1 MTDTITLE
9 LYGDVEIQFEV
20 DPSPDGDEI
29 DNFWMNSVIMNN
41 VDLLDGL
48 DATAQDKFLEN
59 FMRAAGGESHVT
71 ELMWDAHYDR

>member
-1 MTDTITLE
+1 MSDTITLE

-29 DNFWMNSVIMNN
+29 DNFWMNSVIMNS

-48 DATAQDKFLEN
+48 TDAAKDKFLAN

-71 ELMWDAHYDR
+71 ELMWDAYYDR

>member
-1 MTDTITLE
+1 MNDNITLE

-29 DNFWMNSVIMNN
+29 DNFWVNSVIMNN

-48 DATAQDKFLEN
+48 DDAAKDKFLEN

-71 ELMWDAHYDR
+71 ELMWDAYYDR

>member
-1 MTDTITLE
+1 MNETITLE

-29 DNFWMNSVIMNN
+29 TNYWMNSVIMNN

-48 DATAQDKFLEN
+48 DDTAKDKFLEN
-59 FMRAAGGESHVT
+59 FIHATDRDHVT
-71 ELMWDAHYDR
+71 DLMWDAFYDR

>member
-29 DNFWMNSVIMNN
+29 SNYWMNTITVNGK
-41 VDLLDGL
+41 DLLEGL
-48 DATAQDKFLEN
+48 SDEAKDKFLEN
-59 FMRAAGGESHVT
+59 FINAMDRDHVT
-71 ELMWDAHYDR
+71 ELMWDAYYDR